1 MCEKCVELDG
11 KIEHY
16 RDIALRMTDEAM
28 IRGIKVLI
36 ERAKA
41 QKAALHPK
49 QIEQGKAA
57 SVGPARAALLDAA
70 GPLRNSELALHHG
83 LVRRAVIS

>member
-1 MCEKCVELDG
+1 MGTGHDCRIGGRDHGMCEKCVELDG

-41 QKAALHPK
+41 QKAALHPE
-49 QIEQGKAA
+49 QIE
-57 SVGPARAALLDAA
+57 
-70 GPLRNSELALHHG
+70 
-83 LVRRAVIS
+83 

>member
-11 KIEHY
+11 KIERC

-49 QIEQGKAA
+49 QIE
-57 SVGPARAALLDAA
+57 
-70 GPLRNSELALHHG
+70 
-83 LVRRAVIS
+83 

>member
-1 MCEKCVELDG
+1 MGDLKGNYEMCEKCVELDG

-16 RDIALRMTDEAM
+16 RDIASSMTDEAM

-41 QKAALHPK
+41 RKADLHP
-49 QIEQGKAA
+49 EQK
-57 SVGPARAALLDAA
+57 R
-70 GPLRNSELALHHG
+70 
-83 LVRRAVIS
+83 

>member
-28 IRGIKVLI
+28 LRGINVLI

-41 QKAALHPK
+41 HKEALHPV
-49 QIEQGKAA
+49 Q
-57 SVGPARAALLDAA
+57 R
-70 GPLRNSELALHHG
+70 
-83 LVRRAVIS
+83 

>member
-1 MCEKCVELDG
+1 MVASMIDTVTSARFCVELDG
-11 KIEHY
+11 NIEHY

-41 QKAALHPK
+41 QKAELHP
-49 QIEQGKAA
+49 EQQ
-57 SVGPARAALLDAA
+57 R
-70 GPLRNSELALHHG
+70 
-83 LVRRAVIS
+83 

>member
-28 IRGIKVLI
+28 IRGINVLI
-36 ERAKA
+36 ARAKV
-41 QKAALHPK
+41 QKAVLHP
-49 QIEQGKAA
+49 EQTK
-57 SVGPARAALLDAA
+57 
-70 GPLRNSELALHHG
+70 
-83 LVRRAVIS
+83 

>member
-28 IRGIKVLI
+28 LRGIKVLI
-36 ERAKA
+36 ARANA
-41 QKAALHPK
+41 QKAVLHPE
-49 QIEQGKAA
+49 QIE
-57 SVGPARAALLDAA
+57 
-70 GPLRNSELALHHG
+70 
-83 LVRRAVIS
+83 

>member
-36 ERAKA
+36 ARAKA
-41 QKAALHPK
+41 QKAIFHPERTK
-49 QIEQGKAA
+49 SA
-57 SVGPARAALLDAA
+57 SVGDPA
-70 GPLRNSELALHHG
+70 LATTG
-83 LVRRAVIS
+83 DPFAS

>member
-16 RDIALRMTDEAM
+16 RDIASSMTDEAM

-41 QKAALHPK
+41 RKADLHP
-49 QIEQGKAA
+49 EQK
-57 SVGPARAALLDAA
+57 R
-70 GPLRNSELALHHG
+70 
-83 LVRRAVIS
+83 

>member
-11 KIEHY
+11 NIEHY

-36 ERAKA
+36 ERAKKA
-41 QKAALHPK
+41 QKAELHP
-49 QIEQGKAA
+49 EQQ
-57 SVGPARAALLDAA
+57 L
-70 GPLRNSELALHHG
+70 
-83 LVRRAVIS
+83 

>member
-11 KIEHY
+11 NIEHY

-41 QKAALHPK
+41 QKAELDP
-49 QIEQGKAA
+49 EQQ
-57 SVGPARAALLDAA
+57 R
-70 GPLRNSELALHHG
+70 
-83 LVRRAVIS
+83 